1 MLLQLHFPQSHLSHK
16 IRTLSFP
23 ISYLDV
29 IQLSDFYQNMVM
41 KQELHMCWNNPN
53 PKTSGNIKYCH
64 ISLRVHYKTV
74 PHMFHVFPQE
84 ILNPQTCRAWFLYC
98 CHFVLFCPVLA
109 RVALESR
116 WATGERCKLGIFL
129 DALHVMFSRSLII
142 IIACSSVRLEADRI
156 RDSGRKFQPLT
167 PIWSKVS
174 TNTAKQLWLKA
185 VAILPVCII

>member
-53 PKTSGNIKYCH
+53 PKTSDNIKYCH
-64 ISLRVHYKTV
+64 ISLRVHFEIV

-84 ILNPQTCRAWFLYC
+84 IF
-98 CHFVLFCPVLA
+98 
-109 RVALESR
+109 ESPN
-116 WATGERCKLGIFL
+116 
-129 DALHVMFSRSLII
+129 V
-142 IIACSSVRLEADRI
+142 
-156 RDSGRKFQPLT
+156 
-167 PIWSKVS
+167 
-174 TNTAKQLWLKA
+174 
-185 VAILPVCII
+185 